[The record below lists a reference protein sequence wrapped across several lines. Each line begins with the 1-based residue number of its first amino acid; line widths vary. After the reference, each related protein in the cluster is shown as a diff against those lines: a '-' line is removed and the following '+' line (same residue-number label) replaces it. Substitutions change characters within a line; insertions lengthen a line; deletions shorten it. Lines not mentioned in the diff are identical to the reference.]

1 MFSYSHR
8 FDFGQFEIKDPPAI
22 KRTVCCGQVFF
33 VFFFAHGRRD
43 TFQIVIKDCPKTTHA
58 YSAIL
63 GSWHVSIFAQF
74 FVHTDILMESTTLL
88 HFCYF

>member
-1 MFSYSHR
+1 MFSCSHR
-8 FDFGQFEIKDPPAI
+8 FDFEQFEIKDPPPI
-22 KRTVCCGQVFF
+22 KRTVCCGQV
-33 VFFFAHGRRD
+33 FFAHGRRD

-74 FVHTDILMESTTLL
+74 FVRTDILMESVTLL